1 MRWKLR
7 REHHLVTGRTASR
20 YLRPAPSIAGAATAH
35 HVRWQRTRPRHIV
48 FAMTSLI
55 RSTAA
60 ILGLCSLL
68 AAPVYGQ
75 SSTLITGTVTTKAD
89 GLPVPGATVSLVG
102 SNVVATTDSTGKYQL
117 EVPPAFVRAGKV
129 QVKVEG
135 LGLPARIIDVDLAP
149 NAPST
154 TLDVALS
161 LGFEE
166 SITVGSRTI
175 GAEAQ
180 KAVPVDIISQEQI
193 ASSGYAETAQ
203 VIQAIAPS
211 FNFPR
216 PTITDGTDTVRPATL
231 RGLGPDQVLVLVNG
245 KRRHQSAL
253 VHLNGSIGRGSTGVD
268 LNAIPVSAIERIEVL
283 RDGAAAQYGSDA
295 IAGVINI
302 VLKGG
307 VSGPSVSSK
316 FGLSKGSF
324 VGNSCTPSGLSCE
337 EGQTIDFSDGE
348 LFDGGGSWGLAL
360 GKGSL
365 TLSAEYRHHNR
376 TNRASFDPRDQVVAG
391 DAGNNAVPEPNH
403 RWGDPDTRDLMA
415 FLNAQVPL
423 NAKQTRFLYAFGG
436 FSRREANSAGFYRRA
451 LDVRNWPQI
460 YPLGFLP
467 EIQPLVLD
475 GSGTVGVRGAWNEWA
490 WDASG
495 GFGRNSFQ
503 FTIGNTL
510 NVSLGPTIP
519 PNKTTFDAGTLKLGQ
534 VVGNIDV
541 TRGFKVGSLAG
552 PLNVA
557 FGAELRREQYEI
569 VAGEPDSYGNGG
581 VPNRAGG
588 GAAIGAQVFP
598 GFRPSDAVNE
608 ARHSQAAYVDVEGDF
623 LEWLRLG
630 FAGRT
635 EHYSDFGNTVDGKL
649 SARVQP
655 NRQFVARASLSS
667 GFRAPSLGQSFFSS
681 TATNFIPV
689 AGQGL
694 VPFESLT
701 LPVNSPAALALGA
714 QPLKPETSRHAS
726 AGVVVTPVPGFD
738 VTVDYY
744 HIAIDDRIVLSGNFT
759 GPQIT
764 TLLAPFGANSAR
776 FFTNAINTRTN
787 GVDLTAAYR
796 VALAEAGDL
805 RIHAGYNNTHTKIV
819 GDVTTPPQ
827 LAGFDQVLF
836 DRIERRRIDCGQPKD
851 SVRTGADWKRNK
863 WGANVSLA
871 RYGEFCSFTSSPA
884 DDQLYSP
891 KWLTDLEAT
900 YRLGP
905 SLTLGVGAQNVFNV
919 FPDRNTTV
927 NSFNG
932 IQTFPSQS
940 PFGMNGR
947 MVYGRIAWKM

>member
-1 MRWKLR
+1 MTNC
-7 REHHLVTGRTASR
+7 VRTAIS
-20 YLRPAPSIAGAATAH
+20 
-35 HVRWQRTRPRHIV
+35 V
-48 FAMTSLI
+48 
-55 RSTAA
+55 
-60 ILGLCSLL
+60 LGLCTLLTAGL
-68 AAPVYGQ
+68 AAQ
-75 SSTLITGTVTTKAD
+75 SPPAITGVVTTRAD
-89 GLPVPGATVSLVG
+89 ALPVPGAAISLVG
-102 SNVVATTDSTGKYQL
+102 SDVTVSTDAAGKYRL
-117 EVPPAFVRAGKV
+117 ELPAAFVRAGKV
-129 QVKVEG
+129 QIKVDA
-135 LGLPARIIDVDLAP
+135 LGLPSRIIDVELTPGVPA
-149 NAPST
+149 T
-154 TLDVALS
+154 TMDVALS

-166 SITVGSRTI
+166 AITVGTRSI

-180 KAVPVDIISQEQI
+180 KAVPVDVITQEQI
-193 ASSGYAETAQ
+193 ASTGYAETAQ
-203 VIQAIAPS
+203 VIQALAPS

-307 VSGPSVSSK
+307 ASGASVSSK

-324 VGNSCTPSGLSCE
+324 VGNTCTPAGLNCQ
-337 EGQTIDFSDGE
+337 EGSDIDFSDGE
-348 LFDGGGSWGLAL
+348 LFDAGGSWGVAA
-360 GKGSL
+360 GKGSV
-365 TLSAEYRHHNR
+365 TVSAEYRHHNR

-391 DAGNNAVPEPNH
+391 DAATNAVPQPNH
-403 RWGDPDTRDLMA
+403 RWGDPDTRDAMT
-415 FLNAQVPL
+415 FVNAQVPL
-423 NAKQTRFLYAFGG
+423 DAKQTRFLYAFGG
-436 FSRREANSAGFYRRA
+436 YSRRAANSAGFYRRG

-467 EIQPLVLD
+467 EIQPLVTD
-475 GSGTVGVRGAWNEWA
+475 ASATAGVRGAWNGWA

-495 GFGRNSFQ
+495 GVGHNAFE

-534 VVGNIDV
+534 AVANIDV
-541 TRGFKVGSLAG
+541 SRPFKVDRLAG

-569 VAGEPDSYGNGG
+569 VAGEPDSYGSGG

-588 GAAIGAQVFP
+588 IAAIGAQVFP
-598 GFRPSDAVNE
+598 GFRPTNAVDE
-608 ARHSQAAYVDVEGDF
+608 SRHSTAGYIDAEGNF
-623 LEWLRLG
+623 LPWLRLG
-630 FAGRT
+630 FAARA

-649 SARVQP
+649 TVRVQP
-655 NRQFVARASLSS
+655 NPRFVVRSSLSS

-681 TATNFIPV
+681 TATNFINVP
-689 AGQGL
+689 GQGL

-701 LPVNSPAALALGA
+701 LPVNSGAAQVLGA
-714 QPLKPETSRHAS
+714 QALKPETSTHAS
-726 AGVVVTPVPGFD
+726 AGLVLAPLPGLDF
-738 VTVDYY
+738 TVDYY

-759 GPQIT
+759 GDRIT
-764 TLLAPFGANSAR
+764 ALLAPFGANSAR

-787 GVDLTAAYR
+787 GIDLTAAYR
-796 VALAEAGDL
+796 VALAAAGDVRL
-805 RIHAGYNNTHTKIV
+805 HAGYNNTRTKIV
-819 GDVTTPPQ
+819 GSVATPAQ

-851 SVRTGADWKRNK
+851 SLRAGADWKRRR
-863 WGANVSLA
+863 WGANVNVA
-871 RYGEFCSFTSSPA
+871 RYGEFCSFTLNPA
-884 DDQLYSP
+884 DDQTYGA
-891 KWLTDLEAT
+891 KWLTDLEGI
-900 YRLGP
+900 YRLAPGL
-905 SLTLGVGAQNVFNV
+905 SLGIGAQNVFNV
-919 FPDRNTTV
+919 FPDRNITV

-947 MVYGRIAWKM
+947 TLYGRVAWRM